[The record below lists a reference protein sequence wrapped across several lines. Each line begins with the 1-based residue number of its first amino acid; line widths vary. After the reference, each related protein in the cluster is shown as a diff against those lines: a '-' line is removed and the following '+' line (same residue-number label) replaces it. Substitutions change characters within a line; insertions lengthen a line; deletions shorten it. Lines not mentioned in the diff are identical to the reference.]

1 MRFLMGVI
9 GYIVGHFV
17 LSRVHGKTRL
27 RVGGA
32 LAVTFLVLAF
42 FTYFATYYMPPEGLE
57 ETEVLSRIAEMN
69 PGGFLVVAKR
79 SSYPITSQSLQ
90 EITDLRDDLDG

>member
-1 MRFLMGVI
+1 VRFLMGII

-17 LSRVHGKTRL
+17 LSRVHGKTRM

-57 ETEVLSRIAEMN
+57 ESEVLSRVVEMN
-69 PGGFLVVAKR
+69 ARRLFLVVGEVVGISHYLFRVYRR
-79 SSYPITSQSLQ
+79 SLI
-90 EITDLRDDLDG
+90 

>member
-1 MRFLMGVI
+1 MGVI

-57 ETEVLSRIAEMN
+57 ESEVLSRIAEMN
-69 PGGFLVVAKR
+69 ARRLFLVVGEAVGR
-79 SSYPITSQSLQ
+79 SHYLFRVYRRSL
-90 EITDLRDDLDG
+90 I

>member
-57 ETEVLSRIAEMN
+57 ESEVLSRIAEMN
-69 PGGFLVVAKR
+69 ARRLFLVVGEAVGISRYLFRVYRR
-79 SSYPITSQSLQ
+79 SLI
-90 EITDLRDDLDG
+90 